1 MKALRR
7 FVRRLT
13 TSVLRRPDE
22 DRLREELTEH
32 LTRRSEEYAR
42 DGLSLDEARR
52 QARLTLGTD
61 DAAIEAYRDEQRL
74 RPLEDTWQDV
84 RYAFRILRRVP
95 GFTAVAIL
103 SIGLGIGANAAIFSV
118 VDAVM
123 LRALPYAEPERL
135 VGIWGTHVRSGG
147 RKFLSPAAFL
157 DVKSQ
162 TGTLEQVEAVQY
174 ITFNLVTTTGPQRVA
189 GARASAGIFSL
200 LGLGAIQ
207 GRTFLQGED
216 GFASPPVAV
225 LSYGLWQRQ
234 FGSDPQSI
242 GQSVTLNGVAH
253 TVIGVVPQTLQ
264 FPLNGPEVWV
274 PFVMSPE
281 ERTVRH
287 TSNVQVFGR
296 LKQADSAG
304 QVEAELTNMA
314 RRQEREVPQYKDWAS
329 AVIPLGEQM
338 VSDDVRQALLLL
350 LVAAGLVLLIACAN
364 VGNLLFA
371 RSAARQQEISLRIAL
386 GARRSRLVRQLLT
399 ESLVLATGGSL
410 LGIALAYSAV
420 QALGGIIPPTV
431 LERSRGDF
439 AIDGSVL
446 MFSLAITVF
455 ATVVFGMGPAVRLS
469 GAESNPLS
477 GGAGRRLT
485 GTRRDRRL
493 RGTLVVLEIALSL
506 VLLVG
511 AGLLIN
517 SFWRLQQVNPGF
529 LADRLLTFRIA
540 LPESEYRDK
549 LVPVGDTFVWEG
561 RQVPLFFDELLR
573 RLGSLPAVT
582 GVAASGYAP
591 LTGENNSASFQKEG
605 ADWTDSAGRV
615 HTAFFRPVS
624 ANYFRT
630 LAIPLLRGRELTE
643 RDIQGATPVALI
655 NETMARQYWSGE
667 DPLGQRFRTSPQ
679 MPWRTIVGVVGDVKY
694 QGLSEPTIPEMYFA
708 YGQALWPQHTMT
720 VLVRTA
726 TSPTDVI
733 ATIRR
738 EVTSL
743 DPNLPIYDV
752 RTMDQWI
759 ANSLAAPRFNVVL
772 LGTFAGLALI
782 LASVGIY
789 GVVSHSVTQ
798 RTREL
803 GLRVAVGA
811 QPRDVVAMVLRESLL
826 VVAVGMTVGL
836 AAALLGTR
844 ALSGLLFGIGAMDPA
859 TWIAVTSLLFG
870 VAFLASYVPARR
882 ATRIDPMIALRAE
895 Q

>member
-13 TSVLRRPDE
+13 ASVLGRRDE
-22 DRLREELTEH
+22 DRVREELEEH
-32 LTRRSEEYAR
+32 LALLTGEYAR
-42 DGLSLDEARR
+42 AGLPLDEARR
-52 QARLTLGTD
+52 RARLRLGAG
-61 DAAIEAYRDEQRL
+61 DATTEAYRDEQRL
-74 RPLEDTWQDV
+74 RRLEDTWQDV

-95 GFTAVAIL
+95 GFAAVAIL
-103 SIGLGIGANAAIFSV
+103 SIGLGIGANTVIFSIV
-118 VDAVM
+118 NAVM

-135 VGIWGTHVRSGG
+135 VGIWGTHVRAGG
-147 RKFLSPAAFL
+147 RQFLSPAAFL
-157 DVKSQ
+157 DAKSQ
-162 TGTLEQVEAVQY
+162 TGTLEQVEGVQY
-174 ITFNLVTTTGPQRVA
+174 VTFNLVTATGPQRVA
-189 GARASAGIFSL
+189 GARASAGTFSL
-200 LGLGAIQ
+200 LGLGAVQ

-216 GFASPPVAV
+216 GSGSPPVAV
-225 LSYGLWQRQ
+225 LSYGLWERQ
-234 FGSDPQSI
+234 FGSNPRSI

-253 TVIGVVPQTLQ
+253 TVIGVVPATLQ

-274 PFVMSPE
+274 PFAMSPE

-296 LKQADSAG
+296 LKQGVPPD
-304 QVEAELTNMA
+304 QVEAELTSIA
-314 RRQEREVPQYKDWAS
+314 RRQEREAPQYKEWAS
-329 AVIPLGEQM
+329 AVIPLDEQM
-338 VSDDVRQALLLL
+338 VSDVRQPLLLL

-364 VGNLLFA
+364 VGNLLVA
-371 RSAARQQEISLRIAL
+371 RSAARQQEISMRVAL

-399 ESLVLATGGSL
+399 ESLILATAGNI
-410 LGIALAYSAV
+410 LGVALAYAVV
-420 QALGGIIPPTV
+420 QALRGIVPPTV

-446 MFSLAITVF
+446 LFSLAITVL
-455 ATVVFGMGPAVRLS
+455 ATVVFGVGPAMRLS
-469 GAESNPLS
+469 GAESTPSL
-477 GGAGRRLT
+477 GAATRRLT
-485 GTRRDRRL
+485 GTQRDRRL
-493 RGTLVVLEIALSL
+493 RATLVVLETALSL

-517 SFWRLQQVNPGF
+517 SFWRLQRVDPGF
-529 LADRLLTFRIA
+529 RADRLLTFRIA

-561 RQVPLFFDELLR
+561 SQVPQFFDELLQR
-573 RLGSLPAVT
+573 VGALPGVT
-582 GVAASGYAP
+582 GAAASGYAP
-591 LTGENNSASFQKEG
+591 LTGENNSASFEKER
-605 ADWTDSAGRV
+605 AHWMDRGRPPM
-615 HTAFFRPVS
+615 AFFRPVS

-630 LAIPLLRGRELTE
+630 LGIPLLRGRELNE
-643 RDIQGATPVALI
+643 RDLQGATPVAVI
-655 NETMARQYWSGE
+655 NETMARQYWPGE
-667 DPLGQRFRTSPQ
+667 DPLGQRFRTSAQ
-679 MPWRTIVGVVGDVKY
+679 MPWRTIVGVVGDVRY

-726 TSPTDVI
+726 MSPTDSI
-733 ATIRR
+733 TTIRR

-752 RTMDQWI
+752 RTMDQWV
-759 ANSLAAPRFNVVL
+759 ANSLAAPRFNVAL

-789 GVVSHSVTQ
+789 GVVSYSVTQ

-803 GLRVAVGA
+803 GLRMAIGA
-811 QPRDVVAMVLRESLL
+811 QQRDVVAMVLRESLV
-826 VVAVGMTVGL
+826 VVAVGMAVGL

-844 ALSGLLFGIGAMDPA
+844 ALSGLLFGIGPMDPA

-882 ATRIDPMIALRAE
+882 ATRVDPMIALRAE
-895 Q
+895 